1 MAAVLNVADD
11 HIGTDGIRDIE
22 DLARIKGLVA
32 RAARKLLVL
41 NGEDPRCVAMVDETE
56 AEHICYVTM
65 AADPGTLIKAHI
77 AAGGMA
83 VTLRPDDDCALIKFH
98 DGGEVTR
105 ILPASDLPGAF
116 DGKAMQRYVRG
127 GAWPWHG
134 GVNCGYS
141 RRVIGPQAESPGHAE
156 TARFFYWLSISGD
169 FGLRPQ
175 CR

>member
-1 MAAVLNVADD
+1 VAAVLNVADD

-22 DLARIKGLVA
+22 ELARIKGLVA

-41 NGEDPRCVAMVDETE
+41 NGEDPRCVAMVDEAE

-83 VTLRPDDDCALIKFH
+83 VTLRPDDDGALIEFH

-105 ILPASDLPGAF
+105 ILPASDLPSAF
-116 DGKAMQRYVRG
+116 GGKAMHNVQNAMLAVALGYG
-127 GAWPWHG
+127 MGASIADIRSG
-134 GVNCGYS
+134 LLASS
-141 RRVIGPQAESPGHAE
+141 RITRTCRDG
-156 TARFFYWLSISGD
+156 SI
-169 FGLRPQ
+169 FLLAFHFR
-175 CR
+175 